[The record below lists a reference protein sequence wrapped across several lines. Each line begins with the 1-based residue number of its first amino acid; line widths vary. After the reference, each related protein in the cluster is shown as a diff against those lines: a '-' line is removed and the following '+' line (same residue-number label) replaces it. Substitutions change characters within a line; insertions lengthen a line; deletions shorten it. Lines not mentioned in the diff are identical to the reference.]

1 MREDHGHLSINLDI
15 AAILEFL
22 DGICT
27 VEWPSQIPVTGKKD
41 VI

>member
-1 MREDHGHLSINLDI
+1 MCEDYGHLPINLDI
-15 AAILEFL
+15 AAILKFL

-27 VEWPSQIPVTGKKD
+27 VKWTSQVFVTGKKD